1 MPTVRDLDSSGDNYQ
16 ASDFQITI
24 LGANSALP
32 VHGRYPSAQ
41 YIQLQ
46 GYHLLMDCGEGTQLR
61 LREVK
66 AKWAKINHIF
76 ISHLH
81 GDHFFGLPGFITSM
95 SLLGRKNPLHI
106 YGPTGIKQVLI
117 NLFNGCGVQ
126 LNYDMVFHELD
137 SEQSTICLANDK
149 FEVHTIPLDHRI
161 ATHGY
166 LFREKPKPRNIIPE
180 KIKEHQLSIEQIKA
194 AKAGND
200 IQLAD
205 GQTIM
210 NHHLT
215 LDPTPPR
222 SYAYCS
228 DTRYKPNISSI
239 IHGADLL
246 YHEATYL
253 HERLD
258 LAEYSKHTTALEA
271 GQLAKAAEVKK
282 LMIGHYSSRYDDV
295 SPLLEE
301 AKSVF
306 NNTIVALNGKVIHV

>member
-1 MPTVRDLDSSGDNYQ
+1 MTKVRDLDSPENNDQ

-41 YIQLQ
+41 YIQIQ

-66 AKWAKINHIF
+66 AKWAKINHVF

-95 SLLGRKNPLHI
+95 SLLGRQKPLHI
-106 YGPTGIKQVLI
+106 YGPLGIKQVLI

-126 LNYDMVFHELD
+126 LNYEMIFHEID
-137 SEQSTICLANDK
+137 SETSTICLDNDK
-149 FEVHTIPLDHRI
+149 FEVLTIPLDHRV

-166 LFREKPKPRNIIPE
+166 LFREKPKLRNIIPA
-180 KIKEHQLSIEQIKA
+180 KIKEHQLTIDQIKA
-194 AKAGND
+194 AKAGNN
-200 IQLAD
+200 IQLPD

-210 NHHLT
+210 NDHLT

-228 DTRYKPNISSI
+228 DTRYKPNITSI
-239 IHGADLL
+239 IHGVDLL

-253 HERLD
+253 HERLEM
-258 LAEYSKHTTALEA
+258 AEYSKHTTALEA
-271 GQLAKAAEVKK
+271 GQIAKAAEVKK
-282 LMIGHYSSRYDDV
+282 LMIGHYSSRYDNV
-295 SPLLEE
+295 TPLREE
-301 AKSVF
+301 AQSVF
-306 NNTIVALNGKVIHV
+306 NNTIVALNGKVVDV